1 MIILDELIVIRYLL
15 IYTQAFNLFYWKTT
29 ERDLMKPLNAGEF
42 RAVSKWRMQIY
53 KYFKDSPKF
62 SVIIAVY
69 ILLNKSSTQILFFT
83 STYKT
88 TYELHKIW

>member
-42 RAVSKWRMQIY
+42 RAVSK
-53 KYFKDSPKF
+53 
-62 SVIIAVY
+62 
-69 ILLNKSSTQILFFT
+69 
-83 STYKT
+83 
-88 TYELHKIW
+88 